1 MTDSDGQQEQ
11 DTRQANGEPRP
22 RRPLDGRS
30 LSEQYQF
37 TQGDTIVSR
46 ERAKDAHRG
55 KQRKRRQ
62 WLFSWIIVI
71 SFFVLVIFLIN

>member
-1 MTDSDGQQEQ
+1 MTDTDEPQQADSRQ
-11 DTRQANGEPRP
+11 DDGEPRP
-22 RRPLDGRS
+22 RQPLDGRS

-46 ERAKDAHRG
+46 ERARDAQRG

-62 WLFSWIIVI
+62 WVLSWIIVV
-71 SFFVLVIFLIN
+71 SFFVLVIFLLD